1 MSYFPEQGFGTS
13 SVGQDF
19 GSTQG
24 TDLLGATV
32 GATTPL
38 EQPQQSQPP
47 MNLGPNIFPAQPGQ
61 LPPEAF
67 NSSTPTVRT
76 LPPKVVKNTL
86 PPQYKTQNLPPK
98 VVTTRLQPIFPP
110 GVAPTPLPQF

>member
-1 MSYFPEQGFGTS
+1 MSY
-13 SVGQDF
+13 QDF
-19 GSTQG
+19 GASSVDFGSVQG

-32 GATTPL
+32 GATTPID
-38 EQPQQSQPP
+38 QQAS
-47 MNLGPNIFPAQPGQ
+47 LGPNIFPAQPGQ

-67 NSSTPTVRT
+67 QSQTPTVRT

-86 PPQYKTQNLPPK
+86 PPQYKTQKLPPK

-110 GVAPTPLPQF
+110 GTAPTALPQF